1 MSEPIIKL
9 GSKGEAVKHAQ
20 QALIS
25 RGYTP
30 LDDDGIFGPITR
42 NRVIWYQ
49 LNRSVGEY
57 WAFSSPLDVDGIV
70 GPQTWFRLDPPTVKK
85 NSHNNAVYLLQEILK
100 VYANPDYDPGPVDGI
115 FGPLT
120 EAAVKNYQADYGL
133 AVDGVVGR
141 QTWSALGS

>member
-1 MSEPIIKL
+1 MLADGACAKNAPINNADMKGASKMSEPIIKL

-42 NRVIWYQ
+42 NRVSWYP

-57 WAFSSPLDVDGIV
+57 WASSSPLDVDGIV
-70 GPQTWFRLDPPTVKK
+70 G
-85 NSHNNAVYLLQEILK
+85 
-100 VYANPDYDPGPVDGI
+100 
-115 FGPLT
+115 
-120 EAAVKNYQADYGL
+120 
-133 AVDGVVGR
+133 R